1 MITNLNTQTTMLLEP
16 KDLEAIERIIFR
28 NNDEF
33 ALSIAQGFERLEE
46 RLDAAEARLYSRLA
60 DLENLLAKKDE

>member
-1 MITNLNTQTTMLLEP
+1 MITNLNTQTTMLLET

-33 ALSIAQGFERLEE
+33 ALSIAQGFEHLEE

-60 DLENLLAKKDE
+60 EIENLLAKKDE

>member
-1 MITNLNTQTTMLLEP
+1 MLLES

-28 NNDEF
+28 NNDEV
-33 ALSIAQGFERLEE
+33 ALSIVRGFERLEE

-60 DLENLLAKKDE
+60 ELENLLAQKDE